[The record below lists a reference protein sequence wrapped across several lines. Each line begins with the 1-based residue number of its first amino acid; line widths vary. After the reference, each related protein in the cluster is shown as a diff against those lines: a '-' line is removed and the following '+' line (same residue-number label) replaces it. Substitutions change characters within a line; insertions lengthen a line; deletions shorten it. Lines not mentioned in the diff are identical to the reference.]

1 MTNCINCGAIL
12 HGNKC
17 EYCGTEYN
25 DRGIHAEFGKND
37 FMGTM
42 NIGADEMSVYIASMD
57 ARLIGGDTYRDSEG
71 NMRREGTKIKRT
83 FTVVEI

>member
-12 HGNKC
+12 HGDKC

-25 DRGIHAEFGKND
+25 DRGIHVEFGKND

-42 NIGADEMSVYIASMD
+42 KIGDEEISVYISSMESHLADSETFRD
-57 ARLIGGDTYRDSEG
+57 AEG
-71 NMRREGTKIKRT
+71 NMRRGGTKMMRT